1 MCSGWFGVRWH
12 VPPSFKRRRPDDA
25 RTSQPGV
32 CSGATRSLG
41 FNHIFTSP
49 VLSTLLRVMALVAR
63 RRNSD
68 ARGLRACRPSAK
80 GGVASLRVS
89 RREALISRLV
99 RPVILYGIGRSRRQ
113 QRRKRRHCRSRN
125 DDFSHDLSPSSLS
138 DVPAP
143 GCLSITWLQGIVY
156 FCTYKSIG
164 NLCIG
169 NRRFMNVNLCL

>member
-1 MCSGWFGVRWH
+1 MCRLASRGEGQTTH
-12 VPPSFKRRRPDDA
+12 VPHNRESVP
-25 RTSQPGV
+25 
-32 CSGATRSLG
+32 GATRSLG

-68 ARGLRACRPSAK
+68 ARGLRACSPSAK
-80 GGVASLRVS
+80 GEIAPLRVG

-125 DDFSHDLSPSSLS
+125 DDFSHDLSPSSLFRCACS
-138 DVPAP
+138 RLLIRSP
-143 GCLSITWLQGIVY
+143 GCRALYIFALTKVSKIYVLATGDL
-156 FCTYKSIG
+156 
-164 NLCIG
+164 
-169 NRRFMNVNLCL
+169 